1 MNVNQVYDTIENENL
16 WDNFEKYRNLSL
28 NKVPKKNNKKD
39 DLEILSESLS
49 EEEEK
54 EMINQYKQYAYCRQ
68 DIVMKDKFKFILS
81 VKDIRPV
88 LNIFQMILTY
98 QNRIL
103 LLKPTQLE
111 QFRKAQNSLQ
121 NGIMKQRKNQQINT

>member
-121 NGIMKQRKNQQINT
+121 NGIMKQRKNQ

>member
-88 LNIFQMILTY
+88 LNIF
-98 QNRIL
+98 
-103 LLKPTQLE
+103 
-111 QFRKAQNSLQ
+111 
-121 NGIMKQRKNQQINT
+121 